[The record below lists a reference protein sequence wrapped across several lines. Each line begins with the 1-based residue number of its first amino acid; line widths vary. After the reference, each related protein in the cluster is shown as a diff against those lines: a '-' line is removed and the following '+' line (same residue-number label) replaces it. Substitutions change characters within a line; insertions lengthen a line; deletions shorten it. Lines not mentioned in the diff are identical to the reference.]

1 MLSGPTSEIIYPS
14 IARGW
19 GSSAS
24 VLCCGALC
32 AKKQNEHRNKVYK
45 VGQECE
51 ESYTHSLRQLCELP
65 TRSN

>member
-19 GSSAS
+19 GSSAE
-24 VLCCGALC
+24 VPCCGDLC
-32 AKKQNEHRNKVYK
+32 AKKHSEHRNKVFK

-51 ESYTHSLRQLCELP
+51 ECYTHSLRHLCGLP
-65 TRSN
+65 TRGN